1 WITLIV
7 VSLSITY
14 LPMHGQTGRITGQ
27 VIDPTAASVPGAAV
41 TLTNTGTRIRTPTST
56 NAEGYYTLP
65 LVDPGYY
72 AITVARSGFKTAER
86 SGIKLDVG
94 QIARIDFQLVIGE
107 QAEVVNV
114 TTEAPLVQSESAV
127 VGQVIGESAVVDLPL
142 NGRNFTQLTTLT
154 PGAFL

>member
-1 WITLIV
+1 MYTRWWPGSQNGNPRKRSWTMCARIWITLIV

-72 AITVARSGFKTAER
+72 AITVARS
-86 SGIKLDVG
+86 
-94 QIARIDFQLVIGE
+94 
-107 QAEVVNV
+107 
-114 TTEAPLVQSESAV
+114 
-127 VGQVIGESAVVDLPL
+127 
-142 NGRNFTQLTTLT
+142 
-154 PGAFL
+154 